1 MAHKTSGHL
10 PGRSSVRRR
19 PGPAV
24 PLRSASPESPPV
36 SPVSRSPSPPGAEPR
51 ERRAGA
57 RARRHGQ
64 PRQSAPGGRGAGLHW
79 AAVRRAGSR
88 HDRAGAHAHQAAG
101 PQDFNIRVGKYTMS
115 GVDVDEFSRDLHACQ
130 ARLDH
135 LWKAVLHPPCQRP
148 PWGTAVPY
156 LCRQRAAL
164 PTARSSRERAPT
176 NVRIDPSSLS
186 FNMWKEIP
194 VPFYLSV
201 YFFDIV
207 NPDAILLGEKPQVQE
222 RGPYVYREF
231 RHKSNITF
239 NDNDT
244 VSFLEYRSFQFQPDK
259 SHGLESDYIVMPNIL
274 VLAAAMM
281 MENKPMSLKLIM
293 TLAFST
299 LGERAFMNRTVGEI
313 MWGYEDPLIHLIN
326 KYLPN
331 MFPFKGKFGLFAE
344 LNNSDSG
351 LFTVFTG
358 VKDFSRI
365 HLVDKWNGLSKVSFW
380 HSDQC
385 NMINGTSGQMWAP
398 FMTPETSLEFYSPEA
413 CRSMNLIYKE
423 SGTFEGIPT
432 YRFVAPSTLFANGS
446 VYPPNEGFCP
456 CRESGI
462 QNVSTCRFNAPLF
475 LSHPHFYNADPVL
488 AEAVLGLH
496 PNQEEHSL
504 FLDIHP
510 VTGIPMNCSVKLQLS
525 LYIKAIRGIGQTGK
539 IQPVVLPLV
548 WFEES
553 GAMEGKPLQ
562 TFYTQ
567 LVLMPSVLHYAQYVL
582 LALGCVLLLI
592 PVIHQI
598 RSQGPGDAT
607 SQPSVATQPDR
618 LPGPHTP
625 LLQDSLSGQPTRPK
639 V

>member
-1 MAHKTSGHL
+1 VA
-10 PGRSSVRRR
+10 GRSQARWGPLITKAGICAGEAVKDSGAWPGEGCVRMWVPFGVALMSLAVSCSGLREVAEG
-19 PGPAV
+19 PTAPDGHPVPVQLGPAD
-24 PLRSASPESPPV
+24 
-36 SPVSRSPSPPGAEPR
+36 
-51 ERRAGA
+51 
-57 RARRHGQ
+57 
-64 PRQSAPGGRGAGLHW
+64 HW
-79 AAVRRAGSR
+79 
-88 HDRAGAHAHQAAG
+88 
-101 PQDFNIRVGKYTMS
+101 
-115 GVDVDEFSRDLHACQ
+115 
-130 ARLDH
+130 
-135 LWKAVLHPPCQRP
+135 
-148 PWGTAVPY
+148 
-156 LCRQRAAL
+156 L
-164 PTARSSRERAPT
+164 PTR
-176 NVRIDPSSLS
+176 
-186 FNMWKEIP
+186 
-194 VPFYLSV
+194 
-201 YFFDIV
+201 
-207 NPDAILLGEKPQVQE
+207 
-222 RGPYVYREF
+222 REF

-274 VLAAAMM
+274 VLAAAML

-553 GAMEGKPLQ
+553 GAMEGKPLR

-567 LVLMPSVLHYAQYVL
+567 LVLMPSVLQYAQYVL

-592 PVIHQI
+592 PIIHQI
-598 RSQGPGDAT
+598 RSQEKCYLFWSSSKKGSKDKEAIQAYSESLMT
-607 SQPSVATQPDR
+607 SAPKGTVLQEAR
-618 LPGPHTP
+618 L
-625 LLQDSLSGQPTRPK
+625 
-639 V
+639 

>member
-1 MAHKTSGHL
+1 MG
-10 PGRSSVRRR
+10 
-19 PGPAV
+19 
-24 PLRSASPESPPV
+24 
-36 SPVSRSPSPPGAEPR
+36 SR
-51 ERRAGA
+51 A
-57 RARRHGQ
+57 RARRAVAVLGF
-64 PRQSAPGGRGAGLHW
+64 AGL
-79 AAVRRAGSR
+79 
-88 HDRAGAHAHQAAG
+88 
-101 PQDFNIRVGKYTMS
+101 
-115 GVDVDEFSRDLHACQ
+115 LC
-130 ARLDH
+130 
-135 LWKAVLHPPCQRP
+135 AVL
-148 PWGTAVPY
+148 GAVMIVVV
-156 LCRQRAAL
+156 
-164 PTARSSRERAPT
+164 PTLIKQQVLK

-194 VPFYLSV
+194 VPFYLSI

-207 NPDAILLGEKPQVQE
+207 NPDAILLGEKPQVRE

-239 NDNDT
+239 NGNDT

-281 MENKPMSLKLIM
+281 MENKPMSMKLIM

-299 LGERAFMNRTVGEI
+299 LGERAFMNRTISEI
-313 MWGYEDPLIHLIN
+313 MWGYDDPLIHLIN
-326 KYLPN
+326 KYLPDV
-331 MFPFKGKFGLFAE
+331 FPFKGKFGLFAE
-344 LNNSDSG
+344 LNNSNSG

-380 HSDQC
+380 RSDQC

-398 FMTPETSLEFYSPEA
+398 FMTPETSLQFYSPEA
-413 CRSMNLIYKE
+413 CRSMNLVYKE
-423 SGTFEGIPT
+423 SGMFEGIPT

-446 VYPPNEGFCP
+446 VYAPNEGFCP
-456 CRESGI
+456 CLESGI
-462 QNVSTCRFNAPLF
+462 QNISTCRFNAPLF

-504 FLDIHP
+504 FLDVHP

-525 LYIKAIRGIGQTGK
+525 LYIKAIKGIGQTGK
-539 IQPVVLPLV
+539 IEPVVLPLV

-553 GAMEGKPLQ
+553 GAMEGEPLQ
-562 TFYTQ
+562 TFYNQ

-592 PVIHQI
+592 PIIYQI
-598 RSQGPGDAT
+598 RSQEKCYLFWSSSKKGSKDKEAIQAYSESLMT
-607 SQPSVATQPDR
+607 SAPKGTVLQEAR
-618 LPGPHTP
+618 L
-625 LLQDSLSGQPTRPK
+625 
-639 V
+639 

>member
-1 MAHKTSGHL
+1 MG
-10 PGRSSVRRR
+10 
-19 PGPAV
+19 
-24 PLRSASPESPPV
+24 
-36 SPVSRSPSPPGAEPR
+36 SRS
-51 ERRAGA
+51 
-57 RARRHGQ
+57 RARRVVAALGF
-64 PRQSAPGGRGAGLHW
+64 AGL
-79 AAVRRAGSR
+79 
-88 HDRAGAHAHQAAG
+88 
-101 PQDFNIRVGKYTMS
+101 
-115 GVDVDEFSRDLHACQ
+115 LC
-130 ARLDH
+130 
-135 LWKAVLHPPCQRP
+135 AVL
-148 PWGTAVPY
+148 GVIMIVMVPSIIKQQV
-156 LCRQRAAL
+156 LK
-164 PTARSSRERAPT
+164 

-201 YFFDIV
+201 YFFDVI
-207 NPDAILLGEKPQVQE
+207 NPRDILQGQRPQVRE

-259 SHGLESDYIVMPNIL
+259 SRGLESDNIVMPNIL
-274 VLAAAMM
+274 VLSAAMM
-281 MENKPMSLKLIM
+281 MENGPMSLKLIM

-299 LGERAFMNRTVGEI
+299 LGERAFMNRTVSEI

-326 KYLPN
+326 KYFPN

-358 VKDFSRI
+358 VKNFSRI
-365 HLVDKWNGLSKVSFW
+365 HLVDKWNGVSKVNFW

-398 FMTPETSLEFYSPEA
+398 FMTPESSLEFYSPEA
-413 CRSMNLIYKE
+413 CRSMKLIYKE
-423 SGTFEGIPT
+423 QGVFEGIPT
-432 YRFVAPSTLFANGS
+432 FRFVAPNTLFANGS

-488 AEAVLGLH
+488 AEAVSGLH
-496 PNQEEHSL
+496 PNPEEHSL
-504 FLDIHP
+504 FLDVHP

-525 LYIKAIRGIGQTGK
+525 LYIKSVKGIGQTGK
-539 IQPVVLPLV
+539 IEPVILPLM
-548 WFEES
+548 WFGES
-553 GAMEGKPLQ
+553 GAMEGETLQ

-567 LVLMPSVLHYAQYVL
+567 LVLMPKVLHYAQYVL

-592 PVIHQI
+592 PIVYQI
-598 RSQGPGDAT
+598 RSQVGGGQSLTGAEWPLACLLGGRRGSDQIP
-607 SQPSVATQPDR
+607 QPSLPAVPTDTFSLQPTSGGSPR
-618 LPGPHTP
+618 SLPGLGSCCC
-625 LLQDSLSGQPTRPK
+625 LLASLAYSVTTSLPILGGLGTLPWRGCRWFWIMRPGT
-639 V
+639 